1 MSLEPLNVRAI
12 ARKGESEH
20 GAGLI
25 EIKQLPVIAE
35 RLREVKDS
43 VELTLKDALSLACT
57 EETVRDVKAKR
68 AELRKQFDALEEQR
82 KAVKTAVLEPYEQ
95 FEGVYKECI
104 SDPFRKADLALRTE
118 IDAIEGELKKRCI
131 DGLRRYFAE
140 LCLANHIDWLP
151 FDTAMELGGIKVT
164 LATAKAREPKEQQ
177 EILAAV
183 VTRVADCTEQIRGME
198 DAPEIMAEYKKCF
211 DIGKAIVEVTDR
223 KKRIAAEREKAERM
237 NAERAAEEERVQKV
251 KAAMPVAEPAPPE
264 PQAQPK
270 PQEKTFARLTFTMID
285 VTRSQ
290 AIRVREFLKQE
301 GIKYE

>member
-1 MSLEPLNVRAI
+1 MSL
-12 ARKGESEH
+12 
-20 GAGLI
+20 I
-25 EIKQLPVIAE
+25 EVKQLPVIVE
-35 RLREVKDS
+35 RLRMVKDG
-43 VELTLKDALSLACT
+43 VEATLKDALSLACT

-211 DIGKAIVEVTDR
+211 DIGKAIVAVTDR

-237 NAERAAEEERVQKV
+237 NAERAAEEERVQKA
-251 KAAMPVAEPAPPE
+251 KAAMPVAEPAPAVPE
-264 PQAQPK
+264 AQPK
-270 PQEKTFARLTFTMID
+270 PQEKTFARLTFTLID